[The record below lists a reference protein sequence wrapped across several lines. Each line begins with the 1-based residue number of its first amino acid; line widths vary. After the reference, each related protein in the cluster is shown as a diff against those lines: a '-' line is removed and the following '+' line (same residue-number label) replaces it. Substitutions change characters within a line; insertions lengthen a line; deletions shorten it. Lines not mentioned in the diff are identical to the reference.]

1 MLARLFSFKFIIGFA
16 LVWLGILAYGLVIYS
31 THVYRNQAIEN
42 QTQSL
47 HAILELKAGEIIR
60 QLYNEQ
66 KRFAYKLQNES
77 PFKQAL
83 ADGDAVK
90 MKAWLDESYSR
101 YLTNSGLFKLKAL
114 IVRNLDGEVF
124 AQNSDDGL
132 SSYLGCPMLLGTVDG
147 SLIRLLKPKYA
158 LCSFDNNLFS
168 EVLVPVGT
176 LEPKAYLHIVGYA
189 VAGLKTIEFDIDMPL
204 SITTSS
210 GTNLYQ
216 SDSWEASNP
225 ESHLYPV
232 YKLYGDDSFL
242 GANIAA
248 SVDQQPFID
257 RLQRAESSFFIITS
271 IATMAALVL
280 VLFLLNRA
288 FLPMN
293 KLRNS
298 VGALLTGKYASISDE
313 NLPSELRDLVVAYN
327 EMVEGLEI
335 ETISRRQV
343 EERLRS
349 EKDFIS
355 TTLNSITN
363 PVIVIDSK
371 DKIKLANPS
380 AEKLFGEKEALLLE
394 VSIHEVL
401 ILYLNRQTTRIVDLS
416 QLLNGQQSVS
426 SMFFYDASRNIVE
439 LEFSASPMID
449 MEAEDVGFVIILKD
463 VSEYRKLR
471 RKLSYEGSHDQL
483 TGFLNRSAFELK
495 FENLVIEENNSVAQH
510 VLAYLDVDQFSVVND
525 TCGNAAG
532 DLLLKQV
539 GKIIKSHV
547 RKSDVLSRLSGDEF
561 GIIMPFFEMERA
573 LQTIQKIIIE
583 IQHSGF
589 VWNEKDY
596 QVTASIGVM
605 AFGRISDD
613 YADFYS
619 KVSTACFLAKQNGGN
634 QYHFIDEN
642 DEKVMAQQ
650 VSMDWVSGIMKG
662 FNEDRFCLYVQPIVA
677 MDDDIT
683 LTNHYE
689 VLIRYRGE
697 DGVIIPPNDFLPSA
711 ERYNLIERVDK
722 WVVSKVIEWL
732 QENREKVPRV
742 MFSINLS
749 GRSIG
754 SQSFH
759 KFLHES
765 LTQSGVDLSSLCF
778 EITET
783 AVVDNVERSVEFIN
797 SIKALGVKFS
807 LDDFGTGL
815 SSFSYLK
822 QFPVDYLKIDGEF
835 VRDISKDDTS
845 YVFVRSMTEVGHCL
859 DMQVIAEFVES
870 DTMFDKL
877 REANVDFIQG
887 YQVGKP
893 VDIQTLLGA
902 VDVDDDAEAVG

>member
-1 MLARLFSFKFIIGFA
+1 MFARFYSFKFIIGFT
-16 LVWLGILAYGLVIYS
+16 LLWLGILAYSLTIYS
-31 THVYRNQAIEN
+31 TRVYRGHALES

-47 HAILELKAGEIIR
+47 KSVIALKSREVID
-60 QLYNEQ
+60 QLYYEQ
-66 KRFAYKLQNES
+66 KRFAYKLQNEA

-83 ADGDAVK
+83 EAGDAVK
-90 MKAWLDESYSR
+90 MKAWLDESYKR
-101 YLTNSGLFKLKAL
+101 YPTSSGLFKLKAL
-114 IVRNLDGEVF
+114 IVRTLSGEVF

-132 SSYLGCPMLLGTVDG
+132 NSYLGCPVLLASVDE

-158 LCSFDNNLFS
+158 LCSDANNLYS
-168 EVLVPVGT
+168 EVFVPVGT
-176 LEPKAYLHIVGYA
+176 LEPKAYLHVVSYA
-189 VAGLKTIEFDIDMPL
+189 VEGLKTIEADIGMPL

-210 GTNLYQ
+210 GNNLYR
-216 SDSWEASNP
+216 SKKWVTSSA
-225 ESHLYPV
+225 ESHLYPI

-242 GANIAA
+242 GVNIAA
-248 SVDQQPFID
+248 SVDQRTFIGRLD
-257 RLQRAESSFFIITS
+257 RTETSFFIITS
-271 IATMAALVL
+271 VATLAALLL
-280 VLFLLNRA
+280 VIFLLDRA

-327 EMVEGLEI
+327 EMVEGLET
-335 ETISRRQV
+335 ETISRRQI
-343 EERLRS
+343 EEKLRS

-371 DKIKLANPS
+371 DRIKLVNPS
-380 AEKLFGEKEALLLE
+380 AEKLFGDTEEDLLDT
-394 VSIHEVL
+394 SIHEVL
-401 ILYLNRQTTRIVDLS
+401 ILYLNRQTTHIVDLN
-416 QLLNGQQSVS
+416 QLLSRKQSVS
-426 SMFFYDASRNIVE
+426 SMFFFDPDRNIIE

-483 TGFLNRSAFELK
+483 TGFLNRTAFEQR
-495 FENLVIEENNSVAQH
+495 FENLVTEENNSISQH
-510 VLAYLDVDQFSVVND
+510 VLAYLDVDQFRVVND

-532 DLLLKQV
+532 DQLLKQV
-539 GKIIKSHV
+539 GNIIKSHV

-561 GIIMPFFEMERA
+561 GIIMPFFKMERA

-583 IQHSGF
+583 IQHSAF

-596 QVTASIGVM
+596 EVTASIGVM
-605 AFGRISDD
+605 AFGRISDEYPD
-613 YADFYS
+613 YYS
-619 KVSTACFLAKQNGGN
+619 KVTTACFLAKQNGGN

-662 FNEDRFCLYVQPIVA
+662 FNEDRFCLYVQPIVS

-683 LTNHYE
+683 RNHYE
-689 VLIRYRGE
+689 VLIRYRDE
-697 DGVIIPPNDFLPSA
+697 NDAIIEPGHFLPCA
-711 ERYNLIERVDK
+711 ERYNLIERIDR
-722 WVVSKVIEWL
+722 WVVTSVIAWL
-732 QENREKVPRV
+732 QENSEKVREV
-742 MFSINLS
+742 LFSINLS

-754 SQSFH
+754 SQAFH

-765 LTQSGVDLSSLCF
+765 LTKSNVDLNSLCF

-783 AVVDNVERSVEFIN
+783 SVVDNVERSVEFIN

-835 VRDISKDDTS
+835 VRDISSDDTS

-859 DMQVIAEFVES
+859 DMKVIAEFVES
-870 DTMFDKL
+870 DTMFDRL
-877 REANVDFIQG
+877 RQANVDFIQG
-887 YQVGKP
+887 YTVGKP
-893 VDIQTLLGA
+893 VDIETLINIA
-902 VDVDDDAEAVG
+902 DDDVEAVG